1 MTLLCG
7 LSVLASI
14 ILSTEFQLSRA
25 LPNTAP
31 PLEPG
36 VPFLFMWNAP
46 TELCESRF
54 GIELDLSYFQFVS
67 STLKSATNQS
77 IAIFYTDRFGL
88 FPYVDEE
95 TEEFYDE
102 GLPQLID
109 MKEHKE
115 LAEDDILH
123 YIPDNLTGLAVLDF
137 EEWRPQWIRNWG
149 SKDIY
154 REKSIEVIMKKR
166 PNLTYDEA
174 EDIAIVRFERAA
186 KAYFL
191 KSLQLGKKLR
201 PNRRWGYYLYP
212 DCYNYDYNQDM
223 AHFTGDC
230 PAIEKKRNNNLSWL
244 WQECTALFPS
254 IYLELVLR
262 ESRQAKLYVR
272 HRIQEAMRVST
283 LNSQNYST
291 PIYAYIRPVFKDS
304 DINYLSEYDLVNTIG
319 EAAALGSAGVVS
331 WGDMDITDTE
341 EACEAARR
349 HLEKVMNPYIVNVTT
364 AAKLCS
370 RALCQENGR
379 CVRKRWN
386 KDVYLHL
393 DPLHYRIRMDHQ
405 GQLFVKGELSQG
417 DVDWFAAE
425 FDCLCYSDEPCQ
437 SPLVLNYV
445 TNFVHGT
452 GSHLQLLSLSLLLTC
467 MLLSMHYACLYA

>member
-1 MTLLCG
+1 MTRMCG
-7 LSVLASI
+7 LNFI
-14 ILSTEFQLSRA
+14 NILILLTELQLGGA

-36 VPFLFMWNAP
+36 VPFLLMWNAP

-67 STLKSATNQS
+67 STLKTATNQS
-77 IAIFYTDRFGL
+77 ISIFYTDRFGL

-95 TEEFYDE
+95 SEKFYDE

-109 MKEHKE
+109 FKEHRE

-123 YIPDNLTGLAVLDF
+123 YIPGNLTGLAVLDF

-149 SKDIY
+149 TKDIY
-154 REKSIEVIMKKR
+154 REKSIEIIMEK
-166 PNLTYDEA
+166 NVSLTYDEA
-174 EDIAIVRFERAA
+174 EDIAIRVFERAA
-186 KAYFL
+186 KRYFL
-191 KSLQLGKKLR
+191 RSLQLGKKLR

-212 DCYNYDYNQDM
+212 DCYNYDYNKDM
-223 AHFTGDC
+223 VHFTGEC
-230 PAIEKKRNNNLSWL
+230 PAIEKKRNNNLYWL

-262 ESRQAKLYVR
+262 ESRQARLYVR
-272 HRIQEAMRVST
+272 HRIQEAMRVSM
-283 LNSQNYST
+283 LSNQDYST

-319 EAAALGSAGVVS
+319 EAAALGAAGVVS

-341 EACEAARR
+341 ETCTAARR
-349 HLEKVMNPYIVNVTT
+349 HLEKVMNPYIMNVTT

-370 RALCQENGR
+370 RALCQEDGR
-379 CVRKRWN
+379 CVRKRW
-386 KDVYLHL
+386 DSDAYLHL
-393 DPLHYRIRMDHQ
+393 DPQRYRIRMDHH
-405 GQLFVKGELSQG
+405 GQLFVKGDLSQ
-417 DVDWFAAE
+417 DDIDWFASR
-425 FDCLCYSDEPCQ
+425 FDCLCYSDKPCQ
-437 SPLVLNYV
+437 SPLVFNAKS
-445 TNFVHGT
+445 NFVHA

-467 MLLSMHYACLYA
+467 TLLSTPFCL